1 MHGVDGSIVIP
12 FQLENFGYHVL
23 KSKKDLRRKKNKSKI
38 RFNKKKK
45 EKKKTNLHLFYFLK
59 IILI

>member
-45 EKKKTNLHLFYFLK
+45 KKKRLIYIYF
-59 IILI
+59 IF